1 MVIDV
6 PAKVYV
12 YRKDPKSEEPLV
24 RREKLYV
31 TNVDRLS
38 MRASALK
45 HIHNPSNKSH
55 ESFQPIACC
64 VQHCVNT
71 IREIEG

>member
-6 PAKVYV
+6 FAKAYA
-12 YRKDPKSEEPLV
+12 YRKDPKGEEPLI
-24 RREKLYV
+24 RREKLHV

-55 ESFQPIACC
+55 ESLQSITYC
-64 VQHCVNT
+64 VQHCVSAVPET
-71 IREIEG
+71 EG